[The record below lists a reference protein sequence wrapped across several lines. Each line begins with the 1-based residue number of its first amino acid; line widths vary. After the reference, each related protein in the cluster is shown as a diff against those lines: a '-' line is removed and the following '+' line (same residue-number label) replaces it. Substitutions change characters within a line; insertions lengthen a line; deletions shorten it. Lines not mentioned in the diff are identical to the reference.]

1 MTKCLES
8 EVVKQ
13 LFGFFSEFNEFV
25 NEIDLLSS
33 GECENL
39 LTIGIVF
46 PWVGNCYV
54 IYFNNHINHHYH
66 DDDDVTRTPE
76 NERKI

>member
-46 PWVGNCYV
+46 P
-54 IYFNNHINHHYH
+54 
-66 DDDDVTRTPE
+66 
-76 NERKI
+76 